1 MTEPTA
7 TTAAATLGA
16 PSLIALASGWWGVEL
31 GPFVVIFL
39 GAWCGSFWA
48 LVSAPPMSR
57 WQSAGLALRSIMLSV
72 LLTASISHLL
82 SEGFG
87 WHQEELYIIVS
98 IAIAALGDR
107 WIDIFNSLKEALMT
121 GMGNVFKPKDTDK

>member
-1 MTEPTA
+1 
-7 TTAAATLGA
+7 
-16 PSLIALASGWWGVEL
+16 
-31 GPFVVIFL
+31 
-39 GAWCGSFWA
+39 
-48 LVSAPPMSR
+48 
-57 WQSAGLALRSIMLSV
+57 MLSV